1 MARRYRA
8 VRRAI
13 VMGVGVLLAV
23 ATYAIALE
31 PNWLDIRTLDLALP
45 HLESEFQGYRIVQIS
60 DIHLADG
67 GLDGMSVKRLHR
79 FVTAVNRLSPDLI
92 AITGDFFTV
101 TPSPYA
107 DELAGELGRLQARDR
122 VVAVLG
128 NHDHWIDPQNV
139 RDALSA
145 AGVLE
150 LSNEVYTLD
159 RYGQQLTIAGVD
171 DVWQQAADLQHVLTL
186 LPATGANILLA
197 HEPDFA
203 DVSAQTNRFDLQLSG
218 HSHGGQIR
226 VPFIPPLKLPYLA
239 VKYPQGLY
247 RVGDMLEY
255 TNVGIGTIG
264 LPARLF
270 CRPEVTVFTLKTD
283 IEISAAWP
291 SQLSGEC

>member
-13 VMGVGVLLAV
+13 VTCLGLLLALV
-23 ATYAIALE
+23 TYAIAVE
-31 PNWLDIRTLDLALP
+31 PNWLAIRTVELVLP
-45 HLESEFQGYRIVQIS
+45 HLEPEFQGYRIVQIS

-67 GLDGMSVKRLHR
+67 GADGMSVKRLHR
-79 FVTAVNRLSPDLI
+79 FVTAINRLSPDLI

-101 TPSPYA
+101 TPSDYA
-107 DELAGELGRLQARDR
+107 DELAHELGRLQAGDR

-128 NHDHWIDPQNV
+128 NHDHWVDPQNV
-139 RDALSA
+139 RDALIA
-145 AGVLE
+145 AGVVE
-150 LSNEVYTLD
+150 LRNDIYTLE
-159 RYGQQLTIAGVD
+159 RYGQFLTVAGVD
-171 DVWQQAADLQHVLTL
+171 DVWQQADDLPHVLTL
-186 LPATGANILLA
+186 LPASGSNILLA

-203 DVSAQTNRFDLQLSG
+203 DFSAQTSRFDLQLSG

-226 VPFIPPLKLPYLA
+226 LPFIPPLKLPYLA
-239 VKYPQGLY
+239 MKYPQGLY

-270 CRPEVTVFTLKTD
+270 CRPEVTVFHLKTD
-283 IEISAAWP
+283 VEMNSVRQ
-291 SQLSGEC
+291 S

>member
-8 VRRAI
+8 VRRAML
-13 VMGVGVLLAV
+13 MGMGLILAV

-31 PNWLDIRTLDLALP
+31 PNWLAIRTVDVTLP
-45 HLESEFQGYRIVQIS
+45 HLESEFQGYRIVHIS

-67 GLDGMSVKRLHR
+67 GLDGMPVKRLHR
-79 FVTAVNRLSPDLI
+79 FVTAIDRLAPDLI

-101 TPSPYA
+101 TPSAYA
-107 DELAGELGRLQARDR
+107 DELAYELGRLQASDR

-128 NHDHWIDPQNV
+128 NHDHWLDPQNL

-145 AGVLE
+145 AGVVE
-150 LSNEVYTLD
+150 LRNDVYTLE
-159 RYGQQLTIAGVD
+159 RYGQRLTIAGVD
-171 DVWQQAADLQHVLTL
+171 DVWQQAADLPHVLTL

-203 DVSAQTNRFDLQLSG
+203 DISAQTNRFDLQLSG

-226 VPFIPPLKLPYLA
+226 LPFLPPLKLPYLA

-247 RVGDMLEY
+247 RVGTMLEY

-270 CRPEVTVFTLKTD
+270 CRPEVTVLTLNID
-283 IEISAAWP
+283 RESGAAYP
-291 SQLSGEC
+291 HSV